1 MSSPIISLITASFNS
16 ERYINHCISSVLEQK
31 AISEFEYIIKDGGST
46 DNTIKVIS
54 QFQDKIDKAYSEK
67 DNGLYDALN
76 KGIQKSKGEYIGIL
90 NSDDFFK
97 HPFILQK
104 ISDYL
109 QKYSPDCLLG
119 DVEIVD
125 QNNLKKVRR
134 KYSANKWSPTLF
146 KYGIMPPHPAVYIKR
161 ELFEK
166 YGYYKLDYKIAA
178 DYELLVRFLW
188 KHKVSYAYLPETIV
202 TMRDGG
208 ISNQGFFK
216 SKRLIT
222 KEIMKACKE
231 NGLKT
236 NAFLLNLRYLLK
248 LKQLI

>member
-1 MSSPIISLITASFNS
+1 MSSPIISIITASFNS
-16 ERYINHCISSVLEQK
+16 ERYINDCISSILEQK
-31 AISEFEYIIKDGGST
+31 VKSEFEYIIKDGGSS
-46 DNTIKVIS
+46 DGTINIVSHFQDSIDKVIS
-54 QFQDKIDKAYSEK
+54 KK
-67 DNGLYDALN
+67 DYGLYDALN
-76 KGIQKSKGEYIGIL
+76 QGIKEANGEYIGIL
-90 NSDDFFK
+90 NSDDLFK
-97 HPFILQK
+97 HPSILQK

-125 QNNLKKVRR
+125 QNNLKKIKR
-134 KYSANKWSPTLF
+134 KYSAKNWSPSLF

-178 DYELLVRFLW
+178 DFELLVRFLW
-188 KHKVSYAYLPETIV
+188 KYKVSYVYMPETIV

-222 KEIMKACKE
+222 KEIMKACRE

-236 NAFLLNLRYLLK
+236 NAFLLNLRYLMK
-248 LKQLI
+248 LKQLL

>member
-1 MSSPIISLITASFNS
+1 MSSPLISIITASYNA
-16 ERYINHCISSVLEQK
+16 EKYINDCISSILQQRNK
-31 AISEFEYIIKDGGST
+31 SQFEYIIKDGNSS
-46 DNTIKVIS
+46 DSTIKVIS
-54 QFQDKIDKAYSEK
+54 QFQDSIQKVISNMDF
-67 DNGLYDALN
+67 GLYDALN
-76 KGIQKSKGEYIGIL
+76 QGIKEAKGNYIGIL
-90 NSDDFFK
+90 NADD
-97 HPFILQK
+97 ILKQPTTLSN
-104 ISDYL
+104 IEVYL
-109 QKYSPDCLLG
+109 QKHSPDCLLG

-125 QNNLKKVRR
+125 QNNLQKVRR
-134 KYSANKWSPTLF
+134 KYSAKNWSPSLF

-188 KHKVSYAYLPETIV
+188 KHKVSYAYLPETVV

-236 NAFLLNLRYLLK
+236 NTFLLNLRYLMK